1 MPLCHCSKC
10 CRDRA
15 FPARYVGIDR
25 AIIRLSEQP
34 VMPRFLLRT
43 LFAACLLSASAC
55 SKSYIPNTDVPDT
68 DENRRL
74 IEFCEKYRHAMERQ
88 SIPELLK
95 LADKTYY
102 EDRGDM
108 DASNDTD
115 FAGLKGFLTEKFRDA
130 KSIRY
135 EIRYRRV
142 VHEEERIFIDYTFSA
157 SFRIPGPDG
166 DDWYRKVDDNRL
178 ELVETNDGQYSIV
191 AGM

>member
-1 MPLCHCSKC
+1 MTRFAIFPLAIV
-10 CRDRA
+10 A
-15 FPARYVGIDR
+15 F
-25 AIIRLSEQP
+25 
-34 VMPRFLLRT
+34 
-43 LFAACLLSASAC
+43 ASAC
-55 SKSYIPNTDVPDT
+55 SSTYIPNTDVPDT

-88 SIPELLK
+88 SIPELIK
-95 LADKTYY
+95 LADRTYY

-115 FAGLKGFLTEKFRDA
+115 FAGLKEFLGEKFRDA

-142 VHEEERIFIDYTFSA
+142 LKEEDRIYIDYTFSA
-157 SFRIPGPDG
+157 SFRIPGPKG
-166 DDWYRKVDDNRL
+166 DDWHRKVDDNRL
-178 ELVETNDGQYSIV
+178 ELIEKQDGAFSIV